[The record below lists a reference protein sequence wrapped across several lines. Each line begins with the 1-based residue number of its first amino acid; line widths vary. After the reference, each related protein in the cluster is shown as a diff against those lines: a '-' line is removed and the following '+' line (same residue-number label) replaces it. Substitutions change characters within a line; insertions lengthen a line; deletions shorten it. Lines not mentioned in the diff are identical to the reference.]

1 MAEHSHIS
9 AGLSGMEKFTA
20 MWCRKHTNI
29 LRVLHRAHLQNTCE
43 LPNAA
48 KIAAVT
54 TSKA

>member
-1 MAEHSHIS
+1 VAEHSHIS